1 MANILNIETKVII
14 LTDESPVPG
23 KAAIT
28 SHKLVVTVRDETL
41 KPVQGVKVVFKEN
54 DFVKLTDVIDISAQD
69 TGECSAMVSLD
80 YALVQPWA
88 SESSVDIRLESE
100 TEEQAQKVKVYY
112 GTLPAIDFLNIKQD
126 ADGGYYYDK
135 YGKEDDTII
144 IIHTIPSVVEPLTLT
159 FYFDTGIYQKLITPE
174 SFPLAINLRDQFDKS
189 AFSDGEHDLYYTLS
203 GEAGNIAT
211 SLGFN
216 FRLDFGTSE
225 RTLPAIDV
233 PGLHNGYI
241 NQAHWLKGVSYN
253 FKPIIDQLVS
263 ASGIAIENIMT
274 YIDKAG
280 DPVILRFQGA
290 KKDGQSVEL
299 YSTSTQPFKWSDFE
313 AIINEGILTGQY
325 IFQDAKGS
333 NGKDRYSYIEQ
344 GSLEIDVTIKTINA
358 DRPQVSKLKRVLV
371 DILPPA
377 KLED

>member
-28 SHKLVVTVRDETL
+28 SQKLVVTVRDETL
-41 KPVQGVKVVFKEN
+41 KPVQGVKVVFKAN
-54 DFVKLTDVIDISAQD
+54 DFVKLTEENVTSNAD
-69 TGECSAMVSLD
+69 GECSAIVSLD

-126 ADGGYYYDK
+126 EDGGYYYDK
-135 YGKEDDTII
+135 YGKENDTIV

-159 FYFDTGIYQKLITPE
+159 FYFDNGSYQKLITPE

-189 AFSDGEHDLYYTLS
+189 AFSDGQHDLYYTLS

-253 FKPIIDQLVS
+253 FKPILDQLVS
-263 ASGIAIENIMT
+263 VSGIPIENILT
-274 YIDKAG
+274 YIDNVDKA
-280 DPVILRFQGA
+280 VILRFQGA
-290 KKDGQSVEL
+290 KKNGESVEL
-299 YSTSTQPFKWSDFE
+299 YATSTKAFSQSEFGD
-313 AIINEGILTGQY
+313 ILSSGNPAGQY

-333 NGKDRYSYIEQ
+333 SVKDRYSYIEQ
-344 GSLEIDVTIKTINA
+344 GSLEIDVTVKTIIA